1 MTTKTKILLLKRGL
15 PVIAGALL
23 GYAYYYYIGCY
34 SGTCAISSNPY
45 ISTVYGGLI
54 GFLLSFPS
62 KRKKKEIKNE
72 DN

>member
-1 MTTKTKILLLKRGL
+1 MNKIIVKRVL
-15 PVIAGALL
+15 PVVAGALL
-23 GYAYYYYIGCY
+23 GFAYYYYVGCNNG
-34 SGTCAISSNPY
+34 SCAISSNPY

-62 KRKKKEIKNE
+62 KRKKKKGISNE